1 MSGRS
6 SRAKPPLGG
15 GERCAASSK
24 RGRQL
29 AAPQE
34 QAGDSKTS
42 NFQELLADVARTD
55 ILKREALDSVID
67 NSQGPLARGRA
78 SWLSSVTATFAG
90 ADTFAAT
97 DRDLASRQESL
108 LAQSLPEDGEGFFV
122 SDPIDV
128 PVHVLER
135 VVSAA
140 EEWLS
145 DADAALVDGD
155 FASKRDLLAKARQ
168 AAEAGGPARALPS
181 GAGPLS
187 MLETAA
193 AVAASCP
200 WTPLPVG
207 RAMCIRT
214 VAAMVSSIDEATA
227 AAAYRAA
234 VAMLHPLRSPP
245 PGAAMMRQGSAGGIF
260 EQIWGP
266 MGPLP
271 GQAAAASTDRLGHVA
286 AGRVEWV
293 PRVCVWL
300 AVLWLAGGRSRVFG
314 ACRGQGE
321 SGLQGRPVAVLSAE
335 ELDAGLRLGSELDSA
350 TGFGGE
356 PGVDGGELCR
366 AEGALRCVEEDDDD
380 EHGSAGSAKEA
391 ELTPADE
398 EDEDEDEEEDDEP
411 AGPRAVHASPSRRAA
426 PPGPSRPVERA
437 AASVESTER
446 LAAVL
451 ASGGLGAAAAAL
463 RPVDPAVYRLP
474 HSLRDDQLVR
484 LWAAVMREAR
494 AATGER
500 SAAAATRDSTG
511 CDGPASPATEVTV
524 TLRNLGPGP
533 RLMTRYLA
541 ECIRAV
547 GRASTVPS
555 AGGRAPSAQE
565 RRTAMQCYPS
575 QDLELALHTSLRM
588 LADPAVFCDTGLC
601 DAVKDLADVCA
612 GELYRREDQ
621 EIAET
626 EEDEDDEDE
635 GADEDA
641 GGAPG
646 GGAAVAGDSKPACGS
661 TKDGAEAD
669 GDGGDVLLSR
679 AAWLAEEWTQ
689 RQADRLAE
697 VFGAPWPSVAEQA
710 LLENEARSAAGVL
723 ASALQSLR
731 RPVAPSAHASPSL
744 GALAPA
750 SPARGPQLPA
760 AAGSLAAK
768 RTQGHGS
775 SVWLH
780 SGRAGDEA
788 ISPLRLGQ
796 VLMVRRD
803 AAAGTVVEL
812 LDPHGATQTNQW
824 RRVVLTDWVPTRTV
838 ADSATGKV
846 ASRQAGFA
854 CVEPATGAVLGP
866 LDLSGFLVRVLPT
879 DAQLEAAAERALD
892 AGRAVVPRMQE
903 VALSSAGLA
912 QPFALNLAKILE
924 RMPGSMPSA
933 SPASSHLRGA
943 LGFSLLHHTVLSG
956 DNLQARQA
964 SRRAQQQVSEAVAE
978 LAALHRRHHEALS
991 ACPQTDGSV
1000 SESAAA
1006 RAARRDVSAQTDALS
1021 ELLRKACAQAGA
1033 TWVRPSSL
1041 PPASG
1046 PKTLLSKAALVA
1058 GGPVA
1063 LSQHLSTADAVHF
1076 RRLACLASFLDAAVV
1091 GTWRP
1096 DADAVADADPGAPWV
1111 ESVKV
1116 PRCDGVA
1123 VLQARPRTAPS
1134 ARFVADL
1141 NGLLERWRGEVVAY
1155 GSPPPPEA
1163 ARAKAV
1169 IDSLIVRLSANL
1181 RDRGGA
1187 SGR

>member
-1 MSGRS
+1 
-6 SRAKPPLGG
+6 
-15 GERCAASSK
+15 
-24 RGRQL
+24 
-29 AAPQE
+29 
-34 QAGDSKTS
+34 
-42 NFQELLADVARTD
+42 
-55 ILKREALDSVID
+55 
-67 NSQGPLARGRA
+67 
-78 SWLSSVTATFAG
+78 
-90 ADTFAAT
+90 
-97 DRDLASRQESL
+97 
-108 LAQSLPEDGEGFFV
+108 
-122 SDPIDV
+122 
-128 PVHVLER
+128 
-135 VVSAA
+135 
-140 EEWLS
+140 
-145 DADAALVDGD
+145 
-155 FASKRDLLAKARQ
+155 
-168 AAEAGGPARALPS
+168 
-181 GAGPLS
+181 
-187 MLETAA
+187 
-193 AVAASCP
+193 
-200 WTPLPVG
+200 
-207 RAMCIRT
+207 
-214 VAAMVSSIDEATA
+214 
-227 AAAYRAA
+227 
-234 VAMLHPLRSPP
+234 
-245 PGAAMMRQGSAGGIF
+245 
-260 EQIWGP
+260 
-266 MGPLP
+266 
-271 GQAAAASTDRLGHVA
+271 
-286 AGRVEWV
+286 
-293 PRVCVWL
+293 
-300 AVLWLAGGRSRVFG
+300 
-314 ACRGQGE
+314 
-321 SGLQGRPVAVLSAE
+321 
-335 ELDAGLRLGSELDSA
+335 
-350 TGFGGE
+350 
-356 PGVDGGELCR
+356 
-366 AEGALRCVEEDDDD
+366 
-380 EHGSAGSAKEA
+380 
-391 ELTPADE
+391 
-398 EDEDEDEEEDDEP
+398 
-411 AGPRAVHASPSRRAA
+411 
-426 PPGPSRPVERA
+426 
-437 AASVESTER
+437 
-446 LAAVL
+446 
-451 ASGGLGAAAAAL
+451 
-463 RPVDPAVYRLP
+463 
-474 HSLRDDQLVR
+474 
-484 LWAAVMREAR
+484 
-494 AATGER
+494 
-500 SAAAATRDSTG
+500 
-511 CDGPASPATEVTV
+511 
-524 TLRNLGPGP
+524 
-533 RLMTRYLA
+533 
-541 ECIRAV
+541 
-547 GRASTVPS
+547 
-555 AGGRAPSAQE
+555 
-565 RRTAMQCYPS
+565 MQCYPS

-731 RPVAPSAHASPSL
+731 RPAAPSAHASPSL

-1021 ELLRKACAQAGA
+1021 ELLRKACAQSGA

-1116 PRCDGVA
+1116 PRCEGVA